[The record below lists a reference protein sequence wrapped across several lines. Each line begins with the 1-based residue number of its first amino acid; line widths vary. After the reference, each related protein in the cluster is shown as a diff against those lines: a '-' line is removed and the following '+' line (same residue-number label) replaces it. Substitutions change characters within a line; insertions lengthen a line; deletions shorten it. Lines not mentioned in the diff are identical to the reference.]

1 MDAVDY
7 EFPVDAKVSMTF
19 PSPRPRGCC
28 EDYAAYFDHLLLD
41 GGRTVPHTVEKAIEA
56 FKNLVESS
64 KIQIKR
70 REYTIT

>member
-28 EDYAAYFDHLLLD
+28 EDYAAYFDRSWLHLS
-41 GGRTVPHTVEKAIEA
+41 TVFT
-56 FKNLVESS
+56 LGL
-64 KIQIKR
+64 
-70 REYTIT
+70 